1 MKSVAETLRQSRKT
15 EKLTLQQVSGAVK
28 IDVGILSKIERGIR
42 PISMEQLEL
51 LCKLYKLSFL
61 EQKKNLTAEQI
72 VAFVAYDQNANEIL
86 QIAEQKLAY
95 ATKAITP
102 LSKIVREL
110 KVVFKKFPQI
120 QQAWVFGSY
129 ARGEMTSKSDVDVV
143 ITVGKGFTY
152 FQLADV
158 QYQAENKLGIKVD
171 IGFKKSLD
179 KTVSKN
185 AEKDM
190 KLIYERG
197 E

>member
-1 MKSVAETLRQSRKT
+1 MKSVAETLRHSRKT
-15 EKLTLQQVSGAVK
+15 EKLTLQQVSGALK

-95 ATKAITP
+95 ATKAIAP

-110 KVVFKKFPQI
+110 KAVFRKFPQI

-179 KTVSKN
+179 KAVSKN

-190 KLIYERG
+190 KLIYERTK
-197 E
+197 

>member
-1 MKSVAETLRQSRKT
+1 MKSVAETLRLSRKT

-28 IDVGILSKIERGIR
+28 IDVGVLSKIERGIR

-110 KVVFKKFPQI
+110 KAVFKKFPQI

-143 ITVGKGFTY
+143 ITVGTGFTY

-179 KTVSKN
+179 KAVSKN

>member
-1 MKSVAETLRQSRKT
+1 MKSVAETLRLSRKT
-15 EKLTLQQVSGAVK
+15 AKLTLQQVSVAAK
-28 IDVGILSKIERGIR
+28 IDVGILSKMERELR

-51 LCKLYKLSFL
+51 LCKIYKLNFQ
-61 EQKKNLTAEQI
+61 EQKKNLTAEHI
-72 VAFVAYDQNANEIL
+72 VAFVAYEQSANEIL

-95 ATKAITP
+95 ATKATMP
-102 LSKIVREL
+102 LNKIVREL
-110 KVVFKKFPQI
+110 KNVFRKFPQI
-120 QQAWVFGSY
+120 ESAWVFGSY

-190 KLIYERG
+190 KLIYGNG